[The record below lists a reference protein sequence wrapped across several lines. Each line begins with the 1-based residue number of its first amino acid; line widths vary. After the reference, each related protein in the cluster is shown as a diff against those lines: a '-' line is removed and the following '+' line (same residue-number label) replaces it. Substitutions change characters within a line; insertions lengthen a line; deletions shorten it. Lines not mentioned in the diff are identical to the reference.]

1 MMEAQIGKFIA
12 NLFVYAG
19 SAALIAFGLF
29 KTLGEKWMDTKF
41 AQRLKTL
48 EHGYA
53 IELSKLKQRLDTAAS
68 GISRLHQKESE
79 VLPEAWGLL
88 DEAMNTLRWVISPLQ
103 SYPNL
108 KRMNDEEWE
117 EFIDEISFLGNPDKK
132 YLRGISGNYREKEYR
147 RIYDGYKNGLAE
159 KAIREFQKYS
169 ARNSIFLPENLR
181 SQFDRIRELLW
192 SASVSKN
199 VGREVEDWKMQQEA
213 WEQLQK
219 EVEPLFV
226 EIRRSIQE
234 RIAQQSSFNI
244 EGLNASFYRSE
255 MK

>member
-1 MMEAQIGKFIA
+1 MDEQIGKFIA

-29 KTLGEKWMDTKF
+29 KTLGEKWLDTKF

-48 EHGYA
+48 EHAYA
-53 IELSKLKQRLDTAAS
+53 IELSKLKQRLETAAS
-68 GISRLHQKESE
+68 GINRLHQKEFE

-88 DEAMNTLRWVISPLQ
+88 DEAVNTLRWVISPLQ

-108 KRMNDEEWE
+108 ARMTDEEWE
-117 EFIDEISFLGNPDKK
+117 EFIDEISFLGKPDKN
-132 YLRGISGNYREKEYR
+132 YLRGIPGNYREKEYR
-147 RIYDGYKNGLAE
+147 KIYDGFKNNLAE

-169 ARNSIFLPENLR
+169 ARNSIFLPEDLR
-181 SQFDRIRELLW
+181 SQFDGIRELLW
-192 SASVSKN
+192 SASVTKN
-199 VGREVEDWKMQQEA
+199 VGREVEDWKMQQGA

-226 EIRRSIQE
+226 EIRKSIQE
-234 RIAQQSSFNI
+234 RIAQQSSFDI
-244 EGLNASFYRSE
+244 EGLSVSFLQSE
-255 MK
+255 RK